1 MKIVTFCRS
10 LLKLFLYLSK
20 EKNSHEERTKTI
32 QCFWCKLMKSTQV
45 KKLMKSTVCIE
56 IQVRMHVGENHDIQA

>member
-1 MKIVTFCRS
+1 MKSTQV
-10 LLKLFLYLSK
+10 K
-20 EKNSHEERTKTI
+20 
-32 QCFWCKLMKSTQV
+32 KLMKSTQV